1 MYLLVLRMKAAEL
14 LNVLHDWDRQGCWLF
29 SFNDFGLLFPDE
41 EPAVLTQSLARL
53 TKAGYLIRLAKGL
66 YANPSAR
73 SQSIY
78 PMEEIALKLRPGEL
92 SYVSLESALSMY
104 GWISQI
110 PLGVLTVMTTGRTG
124 QFKTPWGTI
133 ELTHTSRSHK
143 SILENT
149 HWDPNRKFMVATANA
164 AYRDLKR
171 AGRNLDLVTVPTIY

>member
-1 MYLLVLRMKAAEL
+1 
-14 LNVLHDWDRQGCWLF
+14 
-29 SFNDFGLLFPDE
+29 
-41 EPAVLTQSLARL
+41 
-53 TKAGYLIRLAKGL
+53 
-66 YANPSAR
+66 
-73 SQSIY
+73 
-78 PMEEIALKLRPGEL
+78 MEEIALKLRPGEL

-133 ELTHTSRSHK
+133 E
-143 SILENT
+143 NT